1 MRRSFSAL
9 VLALSLAATT
19 VSTAASAAT
28 PAGPRPHLSQQQTC
42 IRGTQP
48 WANGWLRMK
57 WCNTTFAHWTWCKA
71 GGPTPYD
78 C

>member
-1 MRRSFSAL
+1 MRRSLSAL
-9 VLALSLAATT
+9 VLALSLATT
-19 VSTAASAAT
+19 TAATAASAAT

-48 WANGWLRMK
+48 WVNGWLRMK
-57 WCNTTFAHWTWCKA
+57 WCKTSAAHYLWCKS
-71 GGPTPYD
+71 GGSTPYD